1 MMVAWRR
8 AAPAVVASALT
19 VAATLACL
27 LLARSTIITDFGIVG
42 IVGVLSAAVV
52 VLGAYPA
59 LLLVMGR
66 GVFWPVVPRHAPEFV
81 HRGPWAWLARIVSRD
96 GGRCGSRASC
106 SSAAPPSGCSAS
118 TPTCRP

>member
-8 AAPAVVASALT
+8 AAGAIVASSLT

-27 LLARSTIITDFGIVG
+27 LPANLSLTADFGVVG
-42 IVGVLSAAVV
+42 IVGVLCAAAV

-66 GVFWPVVPRHAPEFV
+66 GISGPPFRATPR
-81 HRGPWAWLARIVSRD
+81 S
-96 GGRCGSRASC
+96 SC
-106 SSAAPPSGCSAS
+106 SGARG
-118 TPTCRP
+118 